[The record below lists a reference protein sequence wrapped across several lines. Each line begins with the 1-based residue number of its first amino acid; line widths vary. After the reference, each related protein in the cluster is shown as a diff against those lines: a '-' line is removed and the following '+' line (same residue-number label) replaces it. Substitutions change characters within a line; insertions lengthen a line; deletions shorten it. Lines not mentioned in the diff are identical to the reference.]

1 MAVNENEVELSP
13 QEKRKMSEA
22 DNNNEINIQ
31 LSNIAPS
38 GIILFILLSH
48 SEQPGVSISAGCHE
62 KTNKHP
68 L

>member
-31 LSNIAPS
+31 LS
-38 GIILFILLSH
+38 
-48 SEQPGVSISAGCHE
+48 C
-62 KTNKHP
+62 
-68 L
+68 